1 MRNFIKK
8 VLRPFVPKSVFKLRA
23 KRYNQKQLE
32 TWQSSGRPVPPPHI
46 VKQMAIADYQQKYG
60 YTTLIETGTFYGDM
74 VEAQKKRFKKVIS
87 IELGVDLFKR
97 AQKKFHND
105 KNVVIVNGDS
115 SKALIPI
122 VEDLKEPAIFWLD
135 GHYSS
140 GDTARGNKD
149 CPVFEEL
156 DAIFAGR
163 KFNHVLLIDDARCF
177 IGENDYPTIDKLTE
191 YIKDRNDSYLLEV
204 KDDII
209 RYTI

>member
-1 MRNFIKK
+1 M
-8 VLRPFVPKSVFKLRA
+8 PKAVFKIRA
-23 KRYNQKQLE
+23 NRYHQKQLE
-32 TWQSSGRPVPPPHI
+32 MWQNSGCPVPPPHI

-97 AQKKFHND
+97 AQNKFRND
-105 KNVVIVNGDS
+105 KNVEIVQGDS
-115 SKALIPI
+115 SAALIPI
-122 VEDLKEPAIFWLD
+122 AKDLKEPAIFWLD

-140 GDTARGNKD
+140 GDTARGDKD
-149 CPVFEEL
+149 CPVYEEL
-156 DAIFAGR
+156 DAIFGG
-163 KFNHVLLIDDARCF
+163 KKLDHVLLIDDARCF
-177 IGENDYPTIDKLTE
+177 IGESDYPTIAQLTE
-191 YIKDRNDSYLLEV
+191 YIKAKNDNYILEV